1 MGFRRASSPAPA
13 ATVKRLLI
21 LTVPAIEQRP
31 VTVTDP
37 YVPGGIDC
45 PTPKQMKLDLDEALA
60 AVHRPITRP
69 ANASFEPNGCR
80 RYSSRLR
87 RAAHVYV
94 MKA

>member
-31 VTVTDP
+31 VTATDP

-45 PTPKQMKLDLDEALA
+45 PTPKQVKLEC
-60 AVHRPITRP
+60 
-69 ANASFEPNGCR
+69 CR

-87 RAAHVYV
+87 RAAPR
-94 MKA
+94 MST